1 MKRLWWLFA
10 AVLVASF
17 AVLSWIGTRIYQE
30 APPIADKVV
39 TTAGETVID
48 SGEISAGQNVWQ
60 SLGGMELG
68 SVWGHGSYVAPDW
81 TADWLHREAI
91 FILDRWSNEEFQSA
105 V

>member
-10 AVLVASF
+10 AVLVCSF

-30 APPIADKVV
+30 APPIPNKVV
-39 TTAGETVID
+39 TTAGDTVIN

-68 SVWGHGSYVAPDW
+68 SV
-81 TADWLHREAI
+81 
-91 FILDRWSNEEFQSA
+91 
-105 V
+105 